1 MDNPA
6 ATFVLKQKLVSMGG
20 DAWIEDVQGN
30 RVFEVDGKALALRR
44 TLKLND
50 TAGNEIYHI
59 GKSLMHLRKT
69 FEIKKGEQIVATIQ
83 QGLVSFLGDK
93 FKIEFEGG
101 DELTVKGDIIDHNF
115 MVKRGEV
122 VVVEAS
128 QKFFS
133 LHNVFAVQ
141 VATGFEVAMAAA
153 IVITLQQME
162 AEERNTTVTSGTS
175 G

>member
-93 FKIEFEGG
+93 FKINGDAVEEIALDDEGEG
-101 DELTVKGDIIDHNF
+101 ARASVVGIGGGN
-115 MVKRGEV
+115 RGRGYSSPGV
-122 VVVEAS
+122 G
-128 QKFFS
+128 K
-133 LHNVFAVQ
+133 
-141 VATGFEVAMAAA
+141 
-153 IVITLQQME
+153 
-162 AEERNTTVTSGTS
+162 
-175 G
+175 